1 MSQKVKPGSTKGDV
15 SYLRATAPPAGP
27 PLPISPPP
35 MREGNI
41 TPVSQMSSMDEWD
54 DRDEFRMRELEEA
67 RARATQMEKTMR
79 WWSDCTANWREKWSK
94 VRNERNKAR
103 EENRQLR
110 AKLEA
115 LVKECTQLKRER
127 QEFCAETIKLK
138 KQLGMDVDST
148 VLENPRPELSPV
160 SDRSAQLADNSSE
173 EAKDLQALSPTR
185 TKTKTEVNNLNI
197 NVEQQKSQSRPKM
210 FDELSNES
218 DGSLAEEKKALY
230 ELKLDEAQKTLLG
243 ERDEKTM
250 LMKSIEKLQ
259 LDLNSMK
266 SKYED
271 LKHSKQDLLVQL
283 NKIKDDHKEEISRIT
298 MEMDEESSNRS
309 AMDKRLG
316 ELRRELERLQR
327 ENADEWG
334 KRERLETEKY
344 GLERENKKIR
354 IQIED
359 LEEQLQRKTQ
369 QTSVVVDSDMR
380 TLQNDLSEK
389 NKELNDLRHIH
400 GKLKKTLQEKLTEL
414 DHTKRRGEQ
423 YEIEVKKLRG
433 RIEELKKDLAN
444 AEDEVDTQ
452 ANMVR
457 KLQRTNDELQEE
469 MENLQVQ
476 LDHTQSRLKHTTQ
489 NMSIDQSVLRLKRS
503 SQSALSQRAAS
514 LRSFDPNDQDD
525 PYDSDL
531 DPDDDLGDEP

>member
-243 ERDEKTM
+243 ERE
-250 LMKSIEKLQ
+250 
-259 LDLNSMK
+259 
-266 SKYED
+266 
-271 LKHSKQDLLVQL
+271 
-283 NKIKDDHKEEISRIT
+283 
-298 MEMDEESSNRS
+298 
-309 AMDKRLG
+309 
-316 ELRRELERLQR
+316 
-327 ENADEWG
+327 
-334 KRERLETEKY
+334 
-344 GLERENKKIR
+344 
-354 IQIED
+354 
-359 LEEQLQRKTQ
+359 
-369 QTSVVVDSDMR
+369 
-380 TLQNDLSEK
+380 
-389 NKELNDLRHIH
+389 
-400 GKLKKTLQEKLTEL
+400 
-414 DHTKRRGEQ
+414 
-423 YEIEVKKLRG
+423 
-433 RIEELKKDLAN
+433 
-444 AEDEVDTQ
+444 
-452 ANMVR
+452 
-457 KLQRTNDELQEE
+457 
-469 MENLQVQ
+469 
-476 LDHTQSRLKHTTQ
+476 
-489 NMSIDQSVLRLKRS
+489 
-503 SQSALSQRAAS
+503 
-514 LRSFDPNDQDD
+514 
-525 PYDSDL
+525 
-531 DPDDDLGDEP
+531 

>member
-27 PLPISPPP
+27 PLPMSPPP

-110 AKLEA
+110 AKLEV
-115 LVKECTQLKRER
+115 LVKDCTLLKRER
-127 QEFCAETIKLK
+127 QEFCAENIKLK
-138 KQLGMDVDST
+138 KQLGIDIDSMI
-148 VLENPRPELSPV
+148 LENTKPGELSPV
-160 SDRSAQLADNSSE
+160 SDKAAHPTDNSSDE
-173 EAKDLQALSPTR
+173 SKQSHAPSP
-185 TKTKTEVNNLNI
+185 KSKSEVNNLNI
-197 NVEQQKSQSRPKM
+197 NIEHQKVQSRPKM
-210 FDELSNES
+210 FDELSNDSE
-218 DGSLAEEKKALY
+218 GSLAEEKKALY

-259 LDLNSMK
+259 LDLNAMK

-389 NKELNDLRHIH
+389 NKELSDLRHIH
-400 GKLKKTLQEKLTEL
+400 SKLKKTLQEKLTEL

-423 YEIEVKKLRG
+423 YEVEVKKLRG

-476 LDHTQSRLKHTTQ
+476 LDHTQSRLK
-489 NMSIDQSVLRLKRS
+489 RS
-503 SQSALSQRAAS
+503 SQSVLSQRAAS
-514 LRSFDPNDQDD
+514 LRSFDPNDQEDT
-525 PYDSDL
+525 YDSDL

>member
-476 LDHTQSRLKHTTQ
+476 LDHTQSRLK
-489 NMSIDQSVLRLKRS
+489 RS